1 MGLVLLLSLYNG
13 LSSIWPLRVLHST
26 RKPMTNYE
34 QYVKHSYDVIR
45 RAENL
50 LAVVLDE
57 PIEAYLVHL
66 FAHYMDKPKV
76 NTEPVC
82 IKLLE
87 STHKPTKIKQ
97 HILKEVGDEC
107 LLIHSM
113 EWGRLRWPSDSYY
126 HDMGQTAYVT
136 RAFSENPPDIFFDDL
151 AMDFDLVT
159 KILRNCRN

>member
-1 MGLVLLLSLYNG
+1 
-13 LSSIWPLRVLHST
+13 
-26 RKPMTNYE
+26 MTNYE
-34 QYVKHSYDVIR
+34 QYIKHSYDIIK
-45 RAENL
+45 RAENM
-50 LAVVLDE
+50 LAITVNE
-57 PIEAYLVHL
+57 NIEAYLVQL

-76 NTEPVC
+76 NTDPIC

-87 STHKPTKIKQ
+87 STSKPNRIRQ

-113 EWGRLRWPSDSYY
+113 EWGRPRWPSNSYY

-136 RAFSENPPDIFFDDL
+136 RAYIDNPPDILYDDL

-159 KILRNCRN
+159 KILRNCRQS